1 MRYKK
6 RVMQTEQETLY
17 DIAVIGGGPAGAT
30 VATLLAQRGRKV
42 ALFEKAT
49 HPRFHIGESLLPK
62 NIPILE
68 RLGVLDAVKAI
79 GIHKPGAEFVSPDHD
94 ARQCFLFSDA
104 LDPNPPH
111 SYQVRR
117 SQFDAILLDNARRKG
132 VAVREGCAVSA
143 IAFDDDTHR
152 LTHEAQDGATECQAR
167 FVIDASGRD
176 GLMARH
182 MEVRQRNK
190 SHNSAAMF
198 AHFKAV
204 PSEAWETPGNIA
216 IYWFEHG
223 WIWLIPL
230 NDGLTSVGAVCMP
243 DYLKSREG
251 PLDEF
256 FFQTLRLCPKV
267 WDHLKDAE
275 AATPIR
281 AAGNYS
287 YSATSAYG
295 ERYLLLGDAYAFIDP
310 VFSSGVFLAMSS
322 AELAADA
329 IDKSLDRPRRATRF
343 LRTYQRRIDHGIT
356 RYSWFIYRFN
366 TPAMRTLFMEPRNVL
381 GVRAAVVSLLAGD
394 IYRRGG
400 LSWRLGFFRLLFGAS
415 TLVALKRS
423 RKWEDRRRRFRSIT
437 MADDEVAEKS

>member
-6 RVMQTEQETLY
+6 RVMDTERATSY
-17 DIAVIGGGPAGAT
+17 DVAVIGGGPAGAT
-30 VATLLAQRGRKV
+30 VATLLALRGRRV

-62 NIPILE
+62 NIPILD

-79 GIHKPGAEFVSPDHD
+79 GIHKPGAEFVSPEHD

-117 SQFDAILLDNARRKG
+117 SQFDAILLDNARKKG
-132 VAVREGCAVSA
+132 VSVREGCAVSA

-152 LTHEAQDGATECQAR
+152 LTHEAVDRTTECSAR

-176 GLMARH
+176 GLIARH
-182 MEVRQRNK
+182 MELRQRNK

-198 AHFKAV
+198 AHFEAV
-204 PSEAWETPGNIA
+204 PAAAWETPGNIA

-230 NDGLTSVGAVCMP
+230 GGGLTSVGAVCMP

-256 FFQTLRLCPKV
+256 FFQTLRLCPKL
-267 WDHLKDAE
+267 WEHLKE
-275 AATPIR
+275 ATVATPIR

-287 YSATSAYG
+287 YSASAAFG

-329 IDKSLDRPRRATRF
+329 IDKSLHRPAREAHYLRR
-343 LRTYQRRIDHGIT
+343 YQRRIDRGIA
-356 RYSWFIYRFN
+356 RFSWFIYRFN
-366 TPAMRTLFMEPRNVL
+366 TPAMRSLFMGPRNVL
-381 GVRAAVVSLLAGD
+381 GVRTAVVSLLAGD
-394 IYRRGG
+394 IYRSGG
-400 LSWRLGFFRLLFGAS
+400 LGWRLGLFRLLFGAA
-415 TLVALKRS
+415 TLAVFKRS
-423 RKWEDRRRRFRSIT
+423 QRWENRRRRFRTIT
-437 MADDEVAEKS
+437 VADDEVAERS

>member
-1 MRYKK
+1 MHTDRS
-6 RVMQTEQETLY
+6 VPY
-17 DIAVIGGGPAGAT
+17 DVAVIGGGPAGAT

-42 ALFEKAT
+42 TLFEKAT

-62 NIPILE
+62 NLPILE
-68 RLGVLDAVKAI
+68 RLGVLDTVKSI

-117 SQFDAILLDNARRKG
+117 SQFDAILLGNAREKG
-132 VAVREGCAVSA
+132 VAVHEGCAVSA

-152 LTHEAQDGATECQAR
+152 LTHETYGGTSECRAR

-176 GLMARH
+176 GLIARH
-182 MEVRQRNK
+182 MEIRQRNK

-204 PSEAWETPGNIA
+204 PCEAWETPGNIA

-230 NDGLTSVGAVCMP
+230 SDGLTSVGAVCMP

-275 AATPIR
+275 VATPIR

-287 YSATSAYG
+287 YSASNAFG

-329 IDKSLDRPRRATRF
+329 IDKSLDRPQREAQYLSR
-343 LRTYQRRIDHGIT
+343 YQRRIDRGIA
-356 RYSWFIYRFN
+356 RFSWFIYRFN
-366 TPAMRTLFMEPRNVL
+366 TPAMRSLFMGPRNVL
-381 GVRAAVVSLLAGD
+381 GIRTAVLSLLAGD
-394 IYRRGG
+394 IYRRGR
-400 LSWRLGFFRLLFGAS
+400 LSWRLSLFRLLFAAA
-415 TLVALKRS
+415 TLAAFRRS
-423 RKWEDRRRRFRSIT
+423 QMWQNRRRRFRSIT
-437 MADDEVAEKS
+437 VADDEVAERT

>member
-6 RVMQTEQETLY
+6 RVMQTEQAAPY
-17 DIAVIGGGPAGAT
+17 DVAVIGGGPAGAT
-30 VATLLAQRGRKV
+30 VATLLAQRGRRV
-42 ALFEKAT
+42 TLFEKAT

-68 RLGVLDAVKAI
+68 RLGVLEAVKAI
-79 GIHKPGAEFVSPDHD
+79 GVHKPGAEFVSPDHD
-94 ARQCFLFSDA
+94 AHQCFLFSDA

-132 VAVREGCAVSA
+132 VAVQEGCAVSA
-143 IAFDDDTHR
+143 IAFDDETHR
-152 LTHEAQDGATECQAR
+152 LTHEVQEGKTECQAR

-176 GLMARH
+176 GLIARH
-182 MEVRQRNK
+182 TQVRQRNK

-204 PSEAWETPGNIA
+204 PAAAWGTPGNIA

-243 DYLKSREG
+243 DYLKTREG

-275 AATPIR
+275 LATPVR

-287 YSATSAYG
+287 YSATEAFG
-295 ERYLLLGDAYAFIDP
+295 DRYLLLGDAYAFIDP

-322 AELAADA
+322 AELATDA
-329 IDKSLDRPRRATRF
+329 IDKCLDRPKRATKC
-343 LRTYQRRIDHGIT
+343 LRAYQRRIDRGIA

-366 TPAMRTLFMEPRNVL
+366 TPAMRTLFMGPRNVL
-381 GVRAAVVSLLAGD
+381 GVRTAVVSLLAGD
-394 IYRRGG
+394 IYRTGG
-400 LSWRLGFFRLLFGAS
+400 LSWRLGIFRLLFAAA
-415 TLVALKRS
+415 TLIALKRS
-423 RKWEDRRRRFRSIT
+423 RKWENRRRRFRSIT
-437 MADDEVAEKS
+437 MADDEIAERS